1 MATSAEQRRAYQGP
15 ALFSLGFRPFFLLG
29 AIWAALAV
37 PLWIVTYSLGPGA
50 SPIETGLNF
59 HAHEMLFGY
68 GSAIVAG
75 FLLTAIP
82 NWTGRLPVC
91 GAPLA
96 LLVSV
101 WALGR
106 VAMVFQPG
114 PALLPAVIDSAF
126 LVLFGG
132 VVWREVIAG
141 RNTRNLKVAAAVSA
155 LAAANLAYHWQVL
168 ASGGL
173 SQMAIRTGL
182 AALIFLILVV
192 GGRITP
198 SFTRNWLV
206 KQGGSLP
213 VSFGLYDGITLVVSL
228 VALAGWALLN
238 GESIVSAALLL
249 AGAMNI
255 VRLGRWRGER
265 TLAEPLVT
273 ILHVGYGWAAL
284 ALLLIGLSGL
294 FPTVVPRV
302 AGLHAAGAGAVGVMT
317 LAVMTRASL
326 GHTGRELKA
335 GAGTFLIYVLVNL
348 GALIRVAA
356 AFLESTLQA
365 HANQVAAALWSGAFL
380 TFAFVYGPR
389 LLAPRPGSPSDLKA
403 A

>member
-15 ALFSLGFRPFFLLG
+15 ALFSLGLRPFFLLG

-37 PLWIVTYSLGPGA
+37 PLWIVTYSVGA
-50 SPIETGLNF
+50 DALPIEAGLSF
-59 HAHEMLFGY
+59 HIHEMLFGY
-68 GSAIVAG
+68 SSAIVAG

-96 LLVSV
+96 LLVAV
-101 WALGR
+101 WVLGR
-106 VAMVFQPG
+106 LAMAFQPG
-114 PALLPAVIDSAF
+114 PALLPAVVDSAF
-126 LVLFGG
+126 LVLFAG

-141 RNTRNLKVAAAVSA
+141 RNARNLKVAAAVSVF
-155 LAAANLAYHWQVL
+155 AAANVAYHWQVL

-173 SQMAIRTGL
+173 SQMAIRAGL

-206 KQGGSLP
+206 KRGGSLP

-228 VALAGWALLN
+228 IALAGWALLN

-273 ILHVGYGWAAL
+273 ILHVGFGWAAL
-284 ALLLIGLSGL
+284 ALLLIGLGGL

-326 GHTGRELKA
+326 GHTGHELKA

>member
-15 ALFSLGFRPFFLLG
+15 ALFSLGLRPFFLLG

-37 PLWIVTYSLGPGA
+37 PLWIVTYSLGPDA
-50 SPIETGLNF
+50 LPIEAGLSF
-59 HAHEMLFGY
+59 HIHEMLFGY
-68 GSAIVAG
+68 SSAIVAG

-101 WALGR
+101 WVLGR
-106 VAMVFQPG
+106 FAMVFQPG
-114 PALLPAVIDSAF
+114 PALLPAVVDSAF
-126 LVLFGG
+126 LVLFAV

-141 RNTRNLKVAAAVSA
+141 RNTRNLKVAAAVSVF
-155 LAAANLAYHWQVL
+155 AAANVAYHWQVL

-173 SQMAIRTGL
+173 SQMAIRAGL

-228 VALAGWALLN
+228 IALAGWALLN

-273 ILHVGYGWAAL
+273 ILHVGFGWAAL
-284 ALLLIGLSGL
+284 ALLLIGLGGL
-294 FPTVVPRV
+294 FPTVFPRV

-326 GHTGRELKA
+326 GHTGRELKS

-389 LLAPRPGSPSDLKA
+389 LLAPRPGSRSDLKA